1 MTEQEKDFKDVH
13 VDLVTK
19 GDRVAT
25 HFTYWFAWFWG
36 IVSAVYF
43 FAVTFLPIPP
53 AGENFANYRNS
64 GLFPGTII
72 HVSPDSSIS
81 IEYEDGGVESSVDDY
96 GLTLLS

>member
-36 IVSAVYF
+36 AVSAVYF

-53 AGENFANYRNS
+53 AGENFANIILGFLLGTAVS
-64 GLFPGTII
+64 TII
-72 HVSPDSSIS
+72 NFFFGSS
-81 IEYEDGGVESSVDDY
+81 D
-96 GLTLLS
+96 T

>member
-36 IVSAVYF
+36 VVSAVYF

-53 AGENFANYRNS
+53 AGENFANIILGFLLGTAVS
-64 GLFPGTII
+64 TII
-72 HVSPDSSIS
+72 NFFFGSS
-81 IEYEDGGVESSVDDY
+81 D
-96 GLTLLS
+96 T

>member
-36 IVSAVYF
+36 VISAVYF

-53 AGENFANYRNS
+53 AGENFANIILGFLLGTAVS
-64 GLFPGTII
+64 TII
-72 HVSPDSSIS
+72 NFFFGSS
-81 IEYEDGGVESSVDDY
+81 EQ
-96 GLTLLS
+96 

>member
-36 IVSAVYF
+36 VVSAVYF

-53 AGENFANYRNS
+53 AGENFANIILGFLLGTAVS
-64 GLFPGTII
+64 TII
-72 HVSPDSSIS
+72 NFFFGSS
-81 IEYEDGGVESSVDDY
+81 EQ
-96 GLTLLS
+96 

>member
-53 AGENFANYRNS
+53 AGENFANIILGFLLGTAVS
-64 GLFPGTII
+64 TII
-72 HVSPDSSIS
+72 NFFFGSS
-81 IEYEDGGVESSVDDY
+81 D
-96 GLTLLS
+96 T

>member
-1 MTEQEKDFKDVH
+1 MTEQDKDFKDVH
-13 VDLVTK
+13 VDLVSK

-53 AGENFANYRNS
+53 AGENFANIILGFLLGTAVS
-64 GLFPGTII
+64 TII
-72 HVSPDSSIS
+72 NFFFGSS
-81 IEYEDGGVESSVDDY
+81 DQ
-96 GLTLLS
+96 